1 MTKDLFIES
10 VASLVVKYGKD
21 YNLKAT
27 SAIIAQ
33 ACLESGFGSSGLSA
47 RYNNHFGL
55 KCGSKWSGKSVNLST
70 REEYTAGTMT
80 TIRDNFRVYDS
91 FADGVKGY
99 FEFMQYSRYHNLRG
113 ITDSETYLNT
123 LIVDGYATDKQ
134 YVSKCMKIIS
144 AYDLKRFDTLSFQP
158 KTYEEYAACAVD
170 CIRGKYGNGLE
181 RSAAVTR
188 AGFRYDKVQKIVNVL
203 LG

>member
-33 ACLESGFGSSGLSA
+33 ACLESGYGSSLLSSK
-47 RYNNHFGL
+47 YNNHFGL
-55 KCGSKWSGKSVNLST
+55 KCGANWAGKSVNMTT

-80 TIRDNFRVYDS
+80 TIKDNFRVYGS

-99 FEFMQYSRYHNLRG
+99 FEFLQYSRYQNLRG
-113 ITDSETYLNT
+113 ITDSETYLKT
-123 LIVDGYATDKQ
+123 IVADGYATDKK
-134 YVSKCMKIIS
+134 YVDKCMKIIS
-144 AYDLKRFDTLSFQP
+144 TYDLTKFDALSFAP
-158 KTYEEYAACAVD
+158 KSYDEYAACAID

-181 RSAAVTR
+181 RSTTVTR
-188 AGFRYDKVQKIVNVL
+188 AGFRYEKVQKIVNAL